1 MPDTGS
7 GNAGNQKKI
16 CVACSKEYIGELTVC
31 PADGTTL
38 TPLKE
43 TDLVGSV
50 LGDRYEILELIGD
63 GAMGQVYKAKHRLLK
78 RIAVSYTHLINQ
90 NNAKKKSPKETFSQ
104 SIKRP
109 S

>member
-16 CVACSKEYIGELTVC
+16 CVACSKEYVGEMTVC

-43 TDLVGSV
+43 TDLVGTV

-78 RIAVSYTHLINQ
+78 RIVAVKMMHPNLVSGRQHLSVF
-90 NNAKKKSPKETFSQ
+90 KKKPNW
-104 SIKRP
+104 P
-109 S
+109 AP